1 MTRHPHLAV
10 IALVERWGK
19 ADRGVLVVHHLLLVL
34 VVLARNLLEVRVQL
48 IPVLNQVHLVLE
60 GRRLVVRVVAV
71 VLQIL
76 AVFDV
81 GVVQVE
87 AWRRRNGQMRQDVA
101 EGVTRWHLAMSQV
114 PQVFQAED
122 ETLVEVV
129 VWCRLLSFLAILV
142 IIVVFITRS

>member
-1 MTRHPHLAV
+1 MTWHSHLAV
-10 IALVERWGK
+10 VALVERWGK
-19 ADRGVLVVHHLLLVL
+19 ADRGVLVIHHLLLVL
-34 VVLARNLLEVRVQL
+34 VVLARNLLKVRVQL

-87 AWRRRNGQMRQDVA
+87 AWRRRNGQVRQDVA
-101 EGVTRWHLAMSQV
+101 KGVTRWHLAMSQV
-114 PQVFQAED
+114 PQVLQAED

-142 IIVVFITRS
+142 IIVFITRS